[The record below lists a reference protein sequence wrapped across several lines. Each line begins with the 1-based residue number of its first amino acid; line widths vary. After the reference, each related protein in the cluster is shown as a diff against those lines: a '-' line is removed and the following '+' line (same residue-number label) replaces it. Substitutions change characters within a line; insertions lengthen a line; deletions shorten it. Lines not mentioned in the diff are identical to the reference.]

1 MLDPYP
7 RLTAPLSSTRRA
19 STWSRLQQAAA
30 ARPPSTLIQT
40 PSGGNLD
47 VPH

>member
-19 STWSRLQQAAA
+19 STGARLQQAAA
-30 ARPPSTLIQT
+30 ARPESALVQI